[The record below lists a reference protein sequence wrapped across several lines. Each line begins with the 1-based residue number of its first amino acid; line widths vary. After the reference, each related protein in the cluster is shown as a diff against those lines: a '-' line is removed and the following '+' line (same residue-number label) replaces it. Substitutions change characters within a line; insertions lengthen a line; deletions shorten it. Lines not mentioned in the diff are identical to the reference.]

1 VEPFVRHARRRIA
14 TLGLALGLVAAACAA
29 KDRAQ
34 APAAAFPPPLDFVEI
49 GPAGAG
55 DAAAPLVVAVHGLG
69 DRPENLA
76 ALYRDISAPCRLV
89 LPRGPIPYHG
99 GSSWF
104 DIDIPYAPD
113 AALGA
118 RIGAA
123 ADRVAALIDRLKA
136 ARAIR
141 GKPVVT
147 GFSQGGMISFAVA
160 VRHPEAVGLA
170 VPIAGALPEGALPA
184 HPTTGEKPVVRAFHG
199 KADTLVPIDFTRRTI
214 SALTAAG
221 YDASLEEYAGV
232 GHTVS
237 DDMRR
242 DALAVIDAAIA
253 ERSDAIGDLREG
265 RLQGLAAAPPSSP
278 K

>member
-1 VEPFVRHARRRIA
+1 MERSGTTLLRRLAA
-14 TLGLALGLVAAACAA
+14 TCLVIGLAAACASN
-29 KDRAQ
+29 DQ
-34 APAAAFPPPLDFVEI
+34 APVKAAAVPPPLEFVEI
-49 GPAGAG
+49 GVAGAG
-55 DAAAPLVVAVHGLG
+55 VKDAPLVVAVHGLG

-76 ALYRDISAPCRLV
+76 ELYRDISVPCRLV
-89 LPRGPIPYHG
+89 LPRGPIPYAG

-123 ADRVAALIDRLKA
+123 ADRVAALIDHLKT

-160 VRHPEAVGLA
+160 LRHPEAVGLA
-170 VPIAGALPEGALPA
+170 VPIAGALPESAFPA
-184 HPTTGEKPVVRAFHG
+184 RPLAGEKPVIRAFHG
-199 KADTLVPIDFTRRTI
+199 TADTLVPIDFARRTI
-214 SALTAAG
+214 AALAAAG

-232 GHTVS
+232 GHMVS
-237 DDMRR
+237 PAMQR

-253 ERSDAIGDLREG
+253 R
-265 RLQGLAAAPPSSP
+265 
-278 K
+278 